1 MEKITIDSENISSQ
15 MRKGMLEFCVLLVI
29 AQGEI
34 YASDIITQLKRADLL
49 VVEGTLYPL
58 LSRLRS
64 GGDLDYS
71 WVESPSGPPRK
82 YYKLTLKGRQRLK
95 SLKQSWEEF
104 TTSINSLVQD
114 HEQNN

>member
-1 MEKITIDSENISSQ
+1 MDKNTLDSENISSQ

-29 AQGEI
+29 AQEEI
-34 YASDIITQLKRADLL
+34 YASDIITQLQKADLL

-64 GGDLDYS
+64 GGDLDYT

-82 YYKLTLKGRQRLK
+82 YYKLTAKGRQRLNTLKK
-95 SLKQSWEEF
+95 SWKEF
-104 TTSINSLVQD
+104 TSSINSLVKE